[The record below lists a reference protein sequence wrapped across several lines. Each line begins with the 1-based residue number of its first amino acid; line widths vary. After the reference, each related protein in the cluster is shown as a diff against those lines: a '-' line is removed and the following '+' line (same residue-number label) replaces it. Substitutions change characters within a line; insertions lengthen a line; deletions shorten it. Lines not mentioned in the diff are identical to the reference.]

1 MRSFWLSSSWVLCAW
16 RCFFFAAES
25 ALALLLEPQA
35 GANNSLGVGLV
46 FSWRRRRRRF
56 FSLLFKPAGN
66 GGEWLS
72 IRSWTDLGL
81 EVGFFGG
88 RTVESGVH
96 RPSADGLLWSCC
108 CICGDLVRFINAACT
123 CCSCSNSSVS
133 CTFPDFCP
141 LIHVEDLDCS
151 TRHITF

>member
-46 FSWRRRRRRF
+46 FSWCRRRRRF
-56 FSLLFKPAGN
+56 FSLLFKPAG

-81 EVGFFGG
+81 EVRFFGG

-108 CICGDLVRFINAACT
+108 CICGDLVRFSINAD
-123 CCSCSNSSVS
+123 VHE
-133 CTFPDFCP
+133 
-141 LIHVEDLDCS
+141 LHVLYHLPSIRRSFWTSGEP
-151 TRHITF
+151 THHITF